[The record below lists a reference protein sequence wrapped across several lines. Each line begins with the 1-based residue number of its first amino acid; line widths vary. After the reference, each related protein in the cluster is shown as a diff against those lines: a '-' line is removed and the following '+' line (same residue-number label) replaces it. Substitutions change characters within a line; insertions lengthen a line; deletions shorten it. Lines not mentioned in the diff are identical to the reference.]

1 MDEMGRERMSDTSQM
16 GGVGD
21 VTGELPSG
29 GSTAHH
35 SPHPRARRSSGSNGT
50 NGRRGGRPL
59 LAPGWFTNLP
69 TWARVAIIVPVALV
83 ALFFLAA
90 LGDVLLSWGRIHPRV
105 SVGEVPVGGMTQ
117 VRAVEVLDESYSAS
131 LEETVVVVHD
141 ELSWE
146 YSAADLGA
154 EMQYESCAEAAY
166 AVGRTGSLL
175 DRITARAS
183 AWFSG
188 DEVDACVAGDPAL
201 MQPAFDAMAAAV
213 HVPPVDAM
221 VTIEGTEVI
230 FHESAVGSEMDREVA
245 EFLVLQ
251 TFVADERTV
260 ELPMRHSPVTVSDA
274 DAQQAFEDAKL
285 MIAAPLELTHEDQN
299 WTIEP
304 ETLGSWIGFRQL
316 PPESLEGT
324 ATEATTSPQA
334 SAVAT
339 TGADG
344 SEETTSPVP
353 GRMVLY
359 AHVLPEPLADTVEP
373 LTGEVGREPKDAT
386 FRTGGGTVSIVPG
399 EVGLG
404 LDAEGLALTLDQVL
418 REEESGKRTAL
429 LRMQTI
435 EPDLTTEEAEAMGI
449 NERISTYTTTFSSGN
464 RPRVNNIQT
473 LARALDGTLIPPGGE
488 FSFNEAA
495 GPRTADRGYQEAGT
509 IVNGRLVPTLGGGIC
524 QVGTTMF
531 NTVFFA
537 GLPVVERRNH
547 SFYIS
552 HYPAGRDATI
562 SWGGPD
568 LRFKNETS
576 AWMLVSTSSGSGSV
590 TISLYGTDPG
600 YEVDYT
606 TGQWTGVKAHG
617 TQETEDPS
625 LPEGTRVIE
634 DSGVDGRSIKVT
646 RRVTKGGQLVRE
658 DTFSSR
664 YNPKTEIVRV
674 GTKPAPSVEATAS
687 AAATT
692 TP

>member
-1 MDEMGRERMSDTSQM
+1 MSDTSHM
-16 GGVGD
+16 GGAGD
-21 VTGELPSG
+21 VTGELSSG
-29 GSTAHH
+29 GSVVHQ
-35 SPHPRARRSSGSNGT
+35 PPRPRARRSNGS
-50 NGRRGGRPL
+50 NGRRGGRSL
-59 LAPGWFTNLP
+59 FAPGWFMDLP
-69 TWARVAIIVPVALV
+69 IWARVAIAVTVALL
-83 ALFFLAA
+83 ALLLVAA

-105 SVGEVPVGGMTQ
+105 SVGDVGVGGMTQ
-117 VRAVEVLDESYSAS
+117 VRAVEVMEDAYADSFDQ
-131 LEETVVVVHD
+131 TVVVEH
-141 ELSWE
+141 EESTWE
-146 YSAADLGA
+146 YSAGDLGA
-154 EMQYESCAEAAY
+154 AMQYESCAEIAY
-166 AVGRTGSLL
+166 SVGRTGSLW
-175 DRITARAS
+175 DRMKTRVS
-183 AWFSG
+183 VWFAG
-188 DEVDACVAGDPAL
+188 EEVEPCVAGDPEL
-201 MQPAFDAMAAAV
+201 VRTTFDAMAAQV
-213 HVPPVDAM
+213 LVLPVDAN
-221 VTIEGTEVI
+221 VTIEGTEVV
-230 FHESAVGSEMDREVA
+230 FHESAVGFEMDREVA
-245 EFLVLQ
+245 ERQVLQ
-251 TFVADERTV
+251 TFVAEERTLD
-260 ELPMRHSPVTVSDA
+260 LPMRHSPVTVSDA

-285 MIAAPLELTHEDQN
+285 MIAAPLELTYEDKS

-304 ETLGSWIGFRQL
+304 TTLGGWIGFEQV
-316 PPESLEGT
+316 PPEALE
-324 ATEATTSPQA
+324 EAASEVTPSPEA
-334 SAVAT
+334 SEVAT
-339 TGADG
+339 TGAEG
-344 SEETTSPVP
+344 SEEATSPVP
-353 GRMVLY
+353 GRMVLH
-359 AHVLPEPLADTVEP
+359 AHVIAEPLAETVQP
-373 LTGEVGREPKDAT
+373 LTGEVGRAAKDAT

-418 REEESGKRTAL
+418 REEETGKRTAL

-435 EPDLTTEEAEAMGI
+435 EPDLTTEEAEAMGV

-531 NTVFFA
+531 NTVFFS
-537 GLPVVERRNH
+537 GMPVVERHNH

-600 YEVDYT
+600 YEVEYT
-606 TGQWTGVKAHG
+606 TGSWSGVKAHG
-617 TQETEDPS
+617 VQETSDPS

-634 DSGVDGRSIKVT
+634 DGGVDGRSIKVT
-646 RRVTKGGQLVRE
+646 RKVTKDGQLVRE

-664 YNPKTEIVRV
+664 YGPKTEIVRV
-674 GTKPAPSVEATAS
+674 GTKPAPTVEATAS